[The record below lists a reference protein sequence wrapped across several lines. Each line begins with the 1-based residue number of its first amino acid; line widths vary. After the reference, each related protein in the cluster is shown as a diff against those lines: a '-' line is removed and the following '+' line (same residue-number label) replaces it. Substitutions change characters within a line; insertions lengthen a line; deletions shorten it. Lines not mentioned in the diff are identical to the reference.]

1 MYIQKLVLIADKG
14 PKTVKIF
21 INQPRTLDF
30 DSAESMA
37 SVQTL
42 EYVFTKLIRF
52 FLEYNLLP
60 NSSILG
66 TCLGNPFRFVE
77 LLRAQGLY
85 SKRTILMVL
94 PDSTFPPNHQQHK
107 NDKSA
112 NHLFPLS

>member
-1 MYIQKLVLIADKG
+1 MYIQKPVLIADKG

-52 FLEYNLLP
+52 FLEYNLLTD
-60 NSSILG
+60 SSILG

-77 LLRAQGLY
+77 LLRAQG
-85 SKRTILMVL
+85 
-94 PDSTFPPNHQQHK
+94 
-107 NDKSA
+107 
-112 NHLFPLS
+112 